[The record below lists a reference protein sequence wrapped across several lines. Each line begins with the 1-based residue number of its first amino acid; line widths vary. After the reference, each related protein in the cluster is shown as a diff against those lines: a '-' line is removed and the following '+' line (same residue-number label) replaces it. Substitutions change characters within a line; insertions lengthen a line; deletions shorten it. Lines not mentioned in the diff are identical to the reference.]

1 MSHPGPGYTRP
12 QMTDLG
18 DSQPEPPEQ
27 VDGELVPEGEAPV
40 AEVRRLPLAEHEAS
54 VLERPRVRVGSVPVT
69 VAAAAGGF
77 VLGVASFVLMRV
89 LRRPGSA
96 RVLARRRGR
105 LAARRRDVDI
115 ESTRSFLIDVHL
127 LKR

>member
-1 MSHPGPGYTRP
+1 MSHPGPGYTRAHVS
-12 QMTDLG
+12 DLG
-18 DSQPEPPEQ
+18 DSPSEPPEE

-54 VLERPRVRVGSVPVT
+54 VLERPRARIGSVPVT
-69 VAAAAGGF
+69 VVAATGGF

-89 LRRPGSA
+89 LRRPGPA
-96 RVLARRRGR
+96 RAVARRRGR
-105 LAARRRDVDI
+105 LAAGRREVDVD
-115 ESTRSFLIDVHL
+115 STRSFLIDVHL